1 MPLAIRL
8 WLLGSGLSHGN
19 GLYAV
24 RWPAGEERGPERQP
38 RSSAS
43 CRPGAPPSPPPHGR
57 PGRRPRRGQA
67 RSVTQGSSRGDSGS
81 GAGAAGPSFLQPELP
96 APSSCLLLPVLP
108 QPAARMA
115 ACASPRLFP
124 RGVSS
129 SPGRPG
135 RTRGARSA
143 HRKGAPFLGLVP
155 LLLVSHWLFFFFFL
169 ACYLT
174 PEELQRHPPWG
185 EERRAGGSAGVGGG
199 GRRVG
204 PPTPGLRA
212 RGRRQA
218 KGRRR
223 SGRWAATGGRCA
235 SRQRAVEAS
244 APAAGLGT

>member
-1 MPLAIRL
+1 M
-8 WLLGSGLSHGN
+8 
-19 GLYAV
+19 
-24 RWPAGEERGPERQP
+24 
-38 RSSAS
+38 
-43 CRPGAPPSPPPHGR
+43 
-57 PGRRPRRGQA
+57 
-67 RSVTQGSSRGDSGS
+67 TQGSSRGDSGS

-115 ACASPRLFP
+115 ACSPRLFP
-124 RGVSS
+124 RGLIEPWAAWTDTRRQERPSKGGPL
-129 SPGRPG
+129 PGPG
-135 RTRGARSA
+135 ALA
-143 HRKGAPFLGLVP
+143 ACFP
-155 LLLVSHWLFFFFFL
+155 LAFFFFFFL

-174 PEELQRHPPWG
+174 PEELQRQPPWG
-185 EERRAGGSAGVGGG
+185 EEQRAGGSAGVGGG

>member
-1 MPLAIRL
+1 MPLAVRL

-43 CRPGAPPSPPPHGR
+43 CRPGAPPSPPPQGR
-57 PGRRPRRGQA
+57 PGRRPGRGQA

-115 ACASPRLFP
+115 ACASPHLFP
-124 RGVSS
+124 RGS
-129 SPGRPG
+129 
-135 RTRGARSA
+135 
-143 HRKGAPFLGLVP
+143 HRALGGLDGHEAPGAPIERGPPSWAWCPCCLFPIG
-155 LLLVSHWLFFFFFL
+155 FFFFFL

-199 GRRVG
+199 GRRMG